1 MFANVVLDM
10 ENLLKSGDKHS
21 GIYALHAATGED
33 LWNVAVKYPR
43 VRGSDIPFGIPIWS
57 VAFSEG
63 YAAVASMYG
72 VYTVHL
78 QTGKTVRL
86 NAIGTMDIPPGF
98 TDGTVYVIGRERRG
112 SAAACMSIKNPG
124 ATLLSLDA
132 YSGKVKWRFPFVYQ
146 EINFEEIII
155 DNGVLFFP
163 HGDTM
168 FAIDAESGKERW
180 RVNARRTIFSS
191 CLCDETVYIA
201 TSRKIRALNRETG
214 AEQWEFKEIPRAP
227 VVSLTVDNGIVYAGT
242 SAGDHCIYLLD
253 AETGKQKCTLQF
265 NMAPDPILIH
275 DDTLYTAGV
284 SSGPH
289 IYAVDLKEL

>member
-1 MFANVVLDM
+1 MR
-10 ENLLKSGDKHS
+10 S
-21 GIYALHAATGED
+21 
-33 LWNVAVKYPR
+33 
-43 VRGSDIPFGIPIWS
+43 
-57 VAFSEG
+57 
-63 YAAVASMYG
+63 
-72 VYTVHL
+72 
-78 QTGKTVRL
+78 
-86 NAIGTMDIPPGF
+86 GTMDIPPGF

-191 CLCDETVYIA
+191 CLCDETVLYCHIA
-201 TSRKIRALNRETG
+201 QNPCPS
-214 AEQWEFKEIPRAP
+214 
-227 VVSLTVDNGIVYAGT
+227 
-242 SAGDHCIYLLD
+242 
-253 AETGKQKCTLQF
+253 TGKQALNNGNSRKSRVRRSF
-265 NMAPDPILIH
+265 P
-275 DDTLYTAGV
+275 
-284 SSGPH
+284 
-289 IYAVDLKEL
+289 